1 MMKRDLVRV
10 PPSKRFPIPSWLEES
25 RILEIIDAL
34 NRGAQDDS
42 DSDSDGSTGE

>member
-1 MMKRDLVRV
+1 MKHRDLVRF
-10 PPSKRFPIPSWLEES
+10 PPVQGFAIPAWLEES

-42 DSDSDGSTGE
+42 DDSDDSDNE